1 MASENTMRLARNTLF
16 MYSRMIVSM
25 FITLFTSRIV
35 LQQLGETDFGVYNV
49 VAGLIVVF
57 SFVSG
62 SFASASSRFI
72 SFAIGE
78 DNLESIKSIFSSL
91 IFINVGLAALV
102 IILAE
107 TIGLWYVLNMLNY
120 PIELGTTVMII
131 YQISIITTV
140 FGILA
145 IPFTS
150 MIIGQEK
157 MDIYA
162 YLSIFDVVAKLAV
175 AISLIYLEN
184 KLIYYAAMQ
193 CIIALLLLAIYV
205 FYCYNNGY
213 LPSISIKPDFSKVKE
228 ILCFSSWTLYSGV
241 CNVAS
246 TQGVNLLLNFVYGV
260 ILNTAYGLTMQVQNA
275 IRSFSLGFQ
284 IALNPQLIKTYSS
297 GDMTGHRAL
306 IFRSVKFSFFLVL
319 IVACPIY
326 FNVEPL
332 LNLWLG
338 QYPEQ
343 TISFIKWI
351 VLATI
356 VTTIANP
363 FGVSVEA
370 SGKIGRMT
378 FIAYTITLLSLP
390 FSWIL
395 LKFINNPSIPFIVLF
410 VAQIIS
416 LFVRLYFAQKVA
428 SFQISTLIRHAILP
442 CIWVGITTF
451 VICFLLCNYI
461 TGNSITI
468 LSLRIFIG
476 IAVPAVLSYYLG
488 MSTNEQQLL
497 RNLLVK
503 KLHLK

>member
-1 MASENTMRLARNTLF
+1 

-25 FITLFTSRIV
+25 FIALFTSRIV

-72 SFAIGE
+72 SYAIGE
-78 DNLESIKSIFSSL
+78 GNSDSIKTIFSSL
-91 IFINVGLAALV
+91 LFVNIGLSALV

-107 TIGLWYVLNMLNY
+107 TIGLWYVINVLNY
-120 PIELGTTVMII
+120 PSELSTTVMII

-150 MIIGQEK
+150 MIIGHEK
-157 MDIYA
+157 MDVYA
-162 YLSIFDVVAKLAV
+162 YLSIFDAIAKFAI
-175 AISLIYLEN
+175 AISLLYFDN
-184 KLIYYAAMQ
+184 KLVSYAIMQ
-193 CIIALLLLAIYV
+193 CLIALCLLAIYS
-205 FYCYNNGY
+205 FYCFNNGF
-213 LPSISIKPDFSKVKE
+213 LPSFSIKPNFSKVKE
-228 ILCFSSWTLYSGV
+228 ILTFCSWSLYGGA
-241 CNVAS
+241 CNIAS

-275 IRSFSLGFQ
+275 IRSYSLGFQ

-297 GDMTGHRAL
+297 GDMEGHRAL
-306 IFRSVKFSFFLVL
+306 IFRSVRYSFFLVL

-326 FNVEPL
+326 FNVEGL

-338 QYPEQ
+338 QYPTQ
-343 TISFIKWI
+343 TISFIKWM

-356 VTTIANP
+356 VNAMANP

-370 SGKIGRMT
+370 SGKIGKMT
-378 FIAYTITLLSLP
+378 FIAYTILLLSLP
-390 FSWIL
+390 FSWIF
-395 LKFINNPSIPFIVLF
+395 LKLINNPAIPFIALF

-416 LFVRLYFAQKVA
+416 MLTRLFFAKKVA
-428 SFQISTLIRHAILP
+428 LFQLSSLMKSAILP
-442 CIWVGITTF
+442 CLWVGITSF
-451 VICFLLCNYI
+451 GACCLIRHYM

-468 LSLRIFIG
+468 LVLSVIIG
-476 IAVPAVLSYYLG
+476 IIIPAVLSFGLG
-488 MSTNEQQLL
+488 MKAHERQW
-497 RNLLVK
+497 VK
-503 KLHLK
+503 NIVLNRLHLK

>member
-1 MASENTMRLARNTLF
+1 

-72 SFAIGE
+72 SYAIGE
-78 DNLESIKSIFSSL
+78 DRLDNIKSIFSAL
-91 IFINVGLAALV
+91 MFINIGLVVVV

-107 TIGLWYVLNMLNY
+107 TIGLWYVINMLNY
-120 PIELGTTVMII
+120 PIGLSNTVMII

-150 MIIGQEK
+150 MIIGQER

-175 AISLIYLEN
+175 AISLICLKN
-184 KLIYYAAMQ
+184 KLIYYAGMQ
-193 CIIALLLLAIYV
+193 CIITLILLAIYF
-205 FYCYNNGY
+205 FYCNRNGF
-213 LPSISIKPDFSKVKE
+213 LPHISLKPDFSKIKE
-228 ILCFSSWTLYSGV
+228 ILSFSSWTLYSGV
-241 CNVAS
+241 CNIAS
-246 TQGVNLLLNFVYGV
+246 TQGINLLLNFSYGV

-284 IALNPQLIKTYSS
+284 VALNPQLIKTYSS
-297 GDMTGHRAL
+297 GDMNGHRSL
-306 IFRSVKFSFFLVL
+306 IFRSVRFSFFLVL

-326 FNVEPL
+326 FNVAKL

-343 TISFIKWI
+343 TVSFIKWT

-370 SGKIGRMT
+370 SGKIGKMT

-395 LKFINNPSIPFIVLF
+395 LKFVNNPSTPFIALF
-410 VAQIIS
+410 VAQVMS
-416 LFVRLYFAQKVA
+416 LFVRLFYAQRVA
-428 SFQISTLIRHAILP
+428 SFQISSLIRGAILP
-442 CIWVGITTF
+442 CFLVGITTF
-451 VICFLLCNYI
+451 GSCIIICHYI
-461 TGNSITI
+461 TGNSITMLLI
-468 LSLRIFIG
+468 RLSIG
-476 IAVPAVLSYYLG
+476 IVIPAVLSYYLG
-488 MSTNEQQLL
+488 MKKHEQQLL
-497 RNLLVK
+497 KDLIVK
-503 KLHLK
+503 KMHLK